1 MFQIMKKKGSV
12 NGYENNGT
20 RISIIIKLE
29 IIVGLMKA
37 HKSIKWW
44 IKNQFADSAKY
55 FEEMSAQVVIK
66 IWRLLK
72 SR

>member
-1 MFQIMKKKGSV
+1 MFQIMKNKVWSRDM
-12 NGYENNGT
+12 
-20 RISIIIKLE
+20 RIMEQESQLLSNWKLS
-29 IIVGLMKA
+29 LKA

-44 IKNQFADSAKY
+44 IKNQFVDSAKY
-55 FEEMSAQVVIK
+55 FEEMSAQVAIK